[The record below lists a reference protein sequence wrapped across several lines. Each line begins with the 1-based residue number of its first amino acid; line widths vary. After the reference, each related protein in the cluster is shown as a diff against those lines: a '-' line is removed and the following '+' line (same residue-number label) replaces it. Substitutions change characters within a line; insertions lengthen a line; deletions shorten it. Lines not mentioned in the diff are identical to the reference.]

1 MPSLEL
7 KGKAQSCERA
17 QVRDDAQ
24 QGVLLVCAGPVAQD
38 SDQPD
43 PQLRPVALP
52 LARLDEPR
60 AGDVR
65 VRDAAR

>member
-1 MPSLEL
+1 MKE
-7 KGKAQSCERA
+7 KAQSSERA
-17 QVRDDAQ
+17 QVWDDAQ

-43 PQLRPVALP
+43 PQLRPVAFS

-60 AGDVR
+60 AGDIR